1 MCTDV
6 GKEYVKVAVTPQS
19 CSDVVSSTG
28 WEAGT
33 VGGQVLMGRKV
44 LIHNMSIQQTLSHA
58 FDVPTNTT
66 SGTQHS
72 FDHEGLSIVFRMSA
86 DKH

>member
-6 GKEYVKVAVTPQS
+6 GKEYVKVATTPQS
-19 CSDVVSSTG
+19 CSDVVRNTG
-28 WEAGT
+28 WQAGT
-33 VGGQVLMGRKV
+33 TGGQVLIGTKV
-44 LIHNMSIQQTLSHA
+44 LINKMGY
-58 FDVPTNTT
+58 VPTNTT